1 MKRDEYTQLADHL
14 AYCWPKNEQADGT
27 LEAGKPNGSTY
38 LDLGGECDVNVA
50 VDDFTAYIHF
60 EAEDG
65 TKGELELPRAVI
77 ESLIS

>member
-1 MKRDEYTQLADHL
+1 MRRGEYTQLADHL
-14 AYCWPKNEQADGT
+14 
-27 LEAGKPNGSTY
+27 
-38 LDLGGECDVNVA
+38 A

-65 TKGELELPRAVI
+65 TKGEFEIPRAAI